1 VLDRSKLSVFRLLF
15 ASKVG
20 AYLPT
25 LDKAVRLAMDEH
37 SSSFFA
43 VYDKEMF
50 CFVDLLSK
58 PQNLI
63 HLQ

>member
-1 VLDRSKLSVFRLLF
+1 
-15 ASKVG
+15 
-20 AYLPT
+20 LPT

-50 CFVDLLSK
+50 CFVDVLSK
-58 PQNLI
+58 PQNVI